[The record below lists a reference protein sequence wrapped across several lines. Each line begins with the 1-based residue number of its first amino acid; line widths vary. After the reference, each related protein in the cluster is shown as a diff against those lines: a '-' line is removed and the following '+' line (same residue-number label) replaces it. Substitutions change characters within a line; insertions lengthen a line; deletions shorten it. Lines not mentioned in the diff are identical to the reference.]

1 MGFILGMLPALIVL
15 GILIFIHEF
24 GHFLACRMTG
34 VKVDKFSIGFGPEIV
49 KIQGPET
56 RYAISL
62 IPLGGFVKPSGETA
76 EEVGPEGLKPYDF
89 MAKGTGVR
97 FFIAFAGILMNFLLA
112 YALFAGVYMIG
123 KPVLKSMIGGFVEG
137 YPAQG
142 SGLAA
147 GDEVLAVNGAEVRNW
162 KELTDRI
169 NGLGGEKVSLAVSR
183 AGERL
188 NVDIAP
194 KIEEVRDV
202 FGKAHRLARIGILPP
217 EEFTVEKYPPVR
229 ACAEAGRTLFSF
241 SATTFKAIG
250 YLATGRLS
258 LKAVSGPIGIFSITN
273 KTAKMGMVHILQ
285 LTAFLSASLAVFNVL
300 PFPPLDGGM
309 LLFIT
314 LEAVRRKRVSPKFQ
328 DAVTRAGFVIL
339 IALMVVVMVN
349 DIANL
354 EIVGKLKNII
364 QR

>member
-1 MGFILGMLPALIVL
+1 MGAIMGLLPALIVL
-15 GILIFIHEF
+15 GILIFIHEL

-34 VKVDKFSIGFGPEIV
+34 VRVDKFSIGFGPEIL
-49 KIQGPET
+49 KFQGRET

-62 IPLGGFVKPSGETA
+62 IPLGGFVKPSGETM
-76 EEVGPEGLKPYDF
+76 EETGAGGLKPHDF
-89 MAKGTGVR
+89 MAQGTGVR

-112 YALFAGVYMIG
+112 YVLFAGVFMIG

-142 SGLAA
+142 SGLAEK
-147 GDEVLAVNGAEVRNW
+147 DEVLAVNGAGVRNW

-169 NGLGGEKVSLAVSR
+169 NALGGGKVVLAVNR
-183 AGERL
+183 GGERRD
-188 NVDIAP
+188 VEIQP
-194 KIEEVRDV
+194 KVEEVRDV
-202 FGKAHRLARIGILPP
+202 FGKTHRLARIGILPP
-217 EEFTVEKYPPVR
+217 DEFTVEKYPPVQ
-229 ACAEAGRTLFSF
+229 ACAEAGRTLYTFSV
-241 SATTFKAIG
+241 TTFKAIG

-273 KTAKMGMVHILQ
+273 KTAQLGLIHILQ
-285 LTAFLSASLAVFNVL
+285 LTAFLSASLAVFNL
-300 PFPPLDGGM
+300 IPFPPLDGGM
-309 LLFIT
+309 LFFIA
-314 LEAVRRKRVSPKFQ
+314 LEAIRRKQVSPKFQ

-354 EIVGKLKNII
+354 EVVGKLKDMI
-364 QR
+364 RR